1 VGKHVVHTA
10 RRTYRLNGPVKL
22 SDRGWSPLHGGAVRE
37 KLFKP
42 YHLEEGEVVTRL
54 TECRYHLQKPL
65 QPDKKGD
72 NHDLEKITSCLKC
85 KWRCPRD
92 EQREQSRNL
101 FKVFGE
107 GLKPLDTAAAR
118 ERNKNRQCSRQGN
131 APSDGNSASG

>member
-1 VGKHVVHTA
+1 MGKHVVHTA
-10 RRTYRLNGPVKL
+10 RRTYRLNGSVKI
-22 SDRGWSPLHGGAVRE
+22 SDCDFIAFEQFYYR

-42 YHLEEGEVVTRL
+42 HHLEEGEVVTRL